1 MNVRTP
7 RSGSYDRCR
16 VANLFKIEQNKT
28 LLRDPNKVT
37 RPEQSYETRTKLRD
51 PNKTALAG
59 CQHEAEAS
67 RAAHFGQ
74 GKTTQNS
81 HGVQSRGLNRA
92 ERRSCGGM
100 NSVLGNRRSSTVQ
113 SFRRWTIALAHRS
126 TTQDCGTW
134 CSSWIGVF
142 FLTSESRSLQQGK
155 TLTRSLRPGKIPIG
169 IRSLSFHNVF

>member
-7 RSGSYDRCR
+7 RSGSYDTCR

-28 LLRDPNKVT
+28 LLR
-37 RPEQSYETRTKLRD
+37 Y

-59 CQHEAEAS
+59 CKHEAEAS
-67 RAAHFGQ
+67 RAGDFGQ

-81 HGVQSRGLNRA
+81 QGVQSRRLNRA

-113 SFRRWTIALAHRS
+113 SFRMWTIALAHRS
-126 TTQDCGTW
+126 TTQYCG

-155 TLTRSLRPGKIPIG
+155 TLTRSLSPGKIPIG

>member
-28 LLRDPNKVT
+28 LLRDPNK
-37 RPEQSYETRTKLRD
+37 
-51 PNKTALAG
+51 TALAG
-59 CQHEAEAS
+59 CKHEAEGSSAGHIWS
-67 RAAHFGQ
+67 GED
-74 GKTTQNS
+74 NPE
-81 HGVQSRGLNRA
+81 QSRRAIAASQRA

-113 SFRRWTIALAHRS
+113 SFRMWTIALAHRS
-126 TTQDCGTW
+126 TTQYCGTW

-155 TLTRSLRPGKIPIG
+155 TLTRSLSPGKIPIG

>member
-7 RSGSYDRCR
+7 RSGSYDTCR

-28 LLRDPNKVT
+28 LLR
-37 RPEQSYETRTKLRD
+37 Y

-59 CQHEAEAS
+59 CKHEAEAS
-67 RAAHFGQ
+67 RAGDFGQ

-81 HGVQSRGLNRA
+81 QGVQSRRLNRA
-92 ERRSCGGM
+92 ERRSCSGM

-113 SFRRWTIALAHRS
+113 SFRMWTIALAHRS
-126 TTQDCGTW
+126 TTQYCGTG

-155 TLTRSLRPGKIPIG
+155 TLTRSLSPGKIPIG

>member
-1 MNVRTP
+1 MSELLVR
-7 RSGSYDRCR
+7 DRTTGAGWQICSKLNR
-16 VANLFKIEQNKT
+16 IKHC
-28 LLRDPNKVT
+28 
-37 RPEQSYETRTKLRD
+37 YETRTRPHSPDASTRLR
-51 PNKTALAG
+51 
-59 CQHEAEAS
+59 Q
-67 RAAHFGQ
+67 AAPVTFGQ

-81 HGVQSRGLNRA
+81 QGVQSRRLNRA

-155 TLTRSLRPGKIPIG
+155 TLTRSLSPGKIPIG

>member
-7 RSGSYDRCR
+7 RSGSYDTCR

-28 LLRDPNKVT
+28 LLR
-37 RPEQSYETRTKLRD
+37 Y

-59 CQHEAEAS
+59 CKHEAEAS
-67 RAAHFGQ
+67 RAGDFAQ

-81 HGVQSRGLNRA
+81 QGVQSRRFNRA

-113 SFRRWTIALAHRS
+113 SFRMWTIALAHRS
-126 TTQDCGTW
+126 TTQYCGTG

-155 TLTRSLRPGKIPIG
+155 TLTRSLSPGKIPIG